1 MISQPSI
8 RKAVYFL
15 LGLGALIAVAV
26 VYFDGT
32 FDRPNACKSAAEGK
46 VAVRASGLSWD
57 ADSSG
62 FAFIQGLS
70 AEEGAKK
77 AGRLNSRVYVDGQ
90 PERFAITET
99 GPEFQIEFETDQ
111 PMFRLIVEGDRFPR
125 TISQPYTV
133 PEKGCDIDVERL
145 NAPRGEGPEHT
156 WPLPIVATEMGYGSW
171 NDLMDDNNAVIR
183 VLTYGS
189 GEEGITDAATNSFLE
204 IDGTDIAIY
213 NFNMDKEITFLE
225 EKDENIGAFIVVVP
239 FSADS
244 PPNKEFSVTV
254 RDTVTEET
262 WNPPRPWKF
271 DPVKVF
277 VRNGFATDIRVAPSP
292 DQ

>member
-1 MISQPSI
+1 MISQPII

-15 LGLGALIAVAV
+15 LGLGALTAVAV
-26 VYFDGT
+26 VYFDRP
-32 FDRPNACKSAAEGK
+32 FDRSKACKAAVEGK

-77 AGRLNSRVYVDGQ
+77 AGRLNSRVFVDGQ
-90 PERFAITET
+90 PERFTVTET

-111 PMFRLIVEGDRFPR
+111 PTFRLIAEGDRFPR
-125 TISQPYTV
+125 TISQRYTV
-133 PEKGCDIDVERL
+133 PKKGCDIDVGRL

-189 GEEGITDAATNSFLE
+189 GEEGIEDATNNSLLE
-204 IDGTDIAIY
+204 IDGANIAIY
-213 NFNMDKEITFLE
+213 PFNMDKEITFLE
-225 EKDENIGAFIVVVP
+225 MGDERIGAFIVVVP
-239 FSADS
+239 FSTVD
-244 PPNKEFSVTV
+244 PPDKEFSVTV
-254 RDTVTEET
+254 RDTITEET

-271 DPVKVF
+271 DPVKVL